1 MAQSGGAGPGSR
13 AAGDGSQEPGPRV
26 SAEARATAR
35 TGTQPARPWGSR
47 QGRLGVAIVAGG
59 AATGAVLTIVT
70 GSEPGLLL
78 GLFLVAATIVAALVV
93 ATRAA
98 YVIIPVPALA
108 YTAAA
113 LLAGYVHDRAAVDT
127 SLTGLTVNAL
137 QWIAGGFFAMAA
149 ATAIAIV
156 VAAGR
161 WMFLGPGTRRAYRQ
175 PRGRASRYE
184 PWRHDSR

>member
-1 MAQSGGAGPGSR
+1 MAARNPARGFRRRRARPPGPGRSR
-13 AAGDGSQEPGPRV
+13 PGRGRCGKAA
-26 SAEARATAR
+26 SAS
-35 TGTQPARPWGSR
+35 PSWPH
-47 QGRLGVAIVAGG
+47 G
-59 AATGAVLTIVT
+59 AATGAAATIVT

-98 YVIIPVPALA
+98 YVIIPVPSLA

-113 LLAGYVHDRAAVDT
+113 LLAGYLHDRAAVDT
-127 SLTGLTVNAL
+127 SLTGLAVNAV
-137 QWIAGGFFAMAA
+137 QWIAGGFFAMTS
-149 ATAIAIV
+149 ATLIAIV

-161 WMFLGPGTRRAYRQ
+161 WMFIGPGTRRAYRQ
-175 PRGRASRYE
+175 PRGRAPRYE

>member
-1 MAQSGGAGPGSR
+1 MAQSGGAGPRSR
-13 AAGDGSQEPGPRV
+13 AAGDGSQKPGSRV
-26 SAEARATAR
+26 SAEARAAAR
-35 TGTQPARPWGSR
+35 TGTQPARPRGLR

-98 YVIIPVPALA
+98 YVIIPVPSLA

-113 LLAGYVHDRAAVDT
+113 LLAGYAHDRAAVDT
-127 SLTGLTVNAL
+127 SLTGLAVNAV

-149 ATAIAIV
+149 ATLIAIV

-175 PRGRASRYE
+175 PRGRAPRYE